1 MGTWWLASPL
11 LGLLCW
17 SGHYQDRY
25 GANGR
30 IEAVM
35 VIGVA
40 EHTVKA
46 CTVDDG
52 VNTGDTEGG
61 GVAAVV
67 AAVV

>member
-1 MGTWWLASPL
+1 MASCRYLPKVRTSKYL
-11 LGLLCW
+11 D
-17 SGHYQDRY
+17 HYQDRC
-25 GANGR
+25 GANAR
-30 IEAVM
+30 IEAVI

>member
-1 MGTWWLASPL
+1 
-11 LGLLCW
+11 
-17 SGHYQDRY
+17 
-25 GANGR
+25 
-30 IEAVM
+30 M